1 MTMRDDCEE
10 LLSIQQQYYPQM
22 TCFGCR
28 PINRQCLQLRSYRE
42 LGEVVATFMPWPE
55 HDNGVGYLNGGIIST
70 LLDCHSA
77 AAVMREADRR
87 DWTTLPGTVLP
98 FLTAGLDVRFLR
110 PAPLLAPVELRAA
123 IVSATEPEITVEVQ
137 LIADDKTRA
146 TGLAS
151 WRRWRPRN

>member
-1 MTMRDDCEE
+1 
-10 LLSIQQQYYPQM
+10 
-22 TCFGCR
+22 
-28 PINRQCLQLRSYRE
+28 
-42 LGEVVATFMPWPE
+42 MPWPE

-77 AAVMREADRR
+77 AAVMTEADRR
-87 DWTTLPGTVLP
+87 DWATLPGTALP

-110 PAPLLAPVELRAA
+110 PAPLLATVELRAA